1 MSVNAG
7 HAKLREGSK
16 RLQAR
21 WKEIRVMWRDENS
34 RRFEETL
41 VEPLLSSIRTGEI
54 AMEHMEAVLHRI
66 RRDCT

>member
-7 HAKLREGSK
+7 RGKLREGSK

-21 WKEIRVMWRDENS
+21 WKEIRVVWRDENS

-41 VEPLLSSIRTGEI
+41 MEPLLSSIRTSEM
-54 AMEHMEAVLHRI
+54 AMEHMEAVLQRV